1 MAIKILFYCFKNFK
15 IMSNKSKKGIQ
26 ISRRGMLP
34 ILGSSLLIPF
44 LGFSNALDNEKSIS
58 KEDAKE
64 EGKEYQTL
72 LKPDGT
78 AVKVK
83 VSTLKKSKV
92 IKKNLSNRSFLKWLG
107 KKI

>member
-1 MAIKILFYCFKNFK
+1 MK
-15 IMSNKSKKGIQ
+15 NKSGKGKQ

-44 LGFSNALDNEKSIS
+44 LGFGNSKNDDILRTEENE
-58 KEDAKE
+58 
-64 EGKEYQTL
+64 EYQTL

-78 AVKVK
+78 TVKVK

-92 IKKNLSNRSFLKWLG
+92 VKKNISNNSLLNWLG